1 MFESRLGFRP
11 GPRTIPRDG
20 PAVPERAD
28 RISCRPIRDERNPLS
43 VSVKGSRSY
52 GQVYVKNEKNEKK
65 KKKNNLSV

>member
-28 RISCRPIRDERNPLS
+28 RISCRPIRDERNP
-43 VSVKGSRSY
+43 
-52 GQVYVKNEKNEKK
+52 
-65 KKKNNLSV
+65 